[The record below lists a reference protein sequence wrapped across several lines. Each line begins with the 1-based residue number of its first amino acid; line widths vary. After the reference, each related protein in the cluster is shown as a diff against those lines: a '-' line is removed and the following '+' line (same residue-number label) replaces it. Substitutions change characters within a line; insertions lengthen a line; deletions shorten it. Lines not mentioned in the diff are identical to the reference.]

1 MRKWSKHIMTAPL
14 YRFPCQLI
22 LFAGLFL
29 VTLPAPAVA
38 VQWQKLTQ
46 TTRHDVALDVD
57 SVSLTPLGRLT
68 VWLRFTPLGEYQR
81 KQAASEFNKK
91 DYRRHLEFYEV
102 DCSDNSAVLG
112 LTDIIGPAGKR
123 MERLKGGVQ
132 PDAII
137 PGSVLDKAA
146 RQVCPVVEEE
156 VADTEEDPDVT
167 EPEESS
173 RSQVSQEARQLI
185 TAATGRTE
193 KEPANFEAWIELGNA
208 YYDADMPQ
216 QAIDAYNR
224 SLAIKPD
231 NTDVLNDQGAMFRQ
245 AGDFSQAL
253 KNFEKAFTV
262 DPNNLES
269 LYNMGYVNAFDLN
282 RIELAL
288 DIWRRY
294 LELDSSSETAR
305 QVQTFIDRYAGKSQ

>member
-1 MRKWSKHIMTAPL
+1 MTAPL
-14 YRFPCQLI
+14 NRFSCQLI
-22 LFAGLFL
+22 LIASL
-29 VTLPAPAVA
+29 VIITHPTPAAAVK
-38 VQWQKLTQ
+38 WQKITQ
-46 TTRHDVALDVD
+46 TMRHDVALDIG
-57 SVSLTPLGRLT
+57 SVRLTPLGRLT

-81 KQAASEFNKK
+81 KQAATEFNKK
-91 DYRRHLEFYEV
+91 DYRLHLEFYEI

-112 LTDIIGPAGKR
+112 LTDIIGPTGKR
-123 MERLKGGVQ
+123 IERLKGGVQ

-146 RQVCPVVEEE
+146 RQVCPAVEEE
-156 VADTEEDPDVT
+156 VEDTEEAPDT
-167 EPEESS
+167 AEPVESS
-173 RSQVSQEARQLI
+173 RSQVSQENRQRI
-185 TAATGRTE
+185 AAAKGRTE
-193 KEPANFEAWIELGNA
+193 KDPANFEAWIELGNA
-208 YYDADMPQ
+208 YYDADMPHQ
-216 QAIDAYNR
+216 SIDAYNR

-253 KNFEKAFTV
+253 KNFEKAFSV

-294 LELDSSSETAR
+294 LELDSSSEIAR
-305 QVQTFIDRYAGKSQ
+305 QVRTFIDRYAGKSP